1 LYSTFFYI
9 QIQVHRPFL
18 RKKSDLSLV
27 SLAICTNAA
36 RSCSHLLEV
45 ALKRGLRVYPII
57 LMAAFTSGL
66 IIVLNVWGGQ
76 KSGLLQNTAKEMA
89 NVQICLNVLKE
100 GEKRWH
106 IAGRL
111 YDMLK
116 EIGSLNEQRRPIAD
130 QTMRNLSSMKSGNED
145 LPVLNSAYPPP
156 PVILPNMTTIPPAPM
171 CNSTGATFQHDWD
184 HANPAVLPTANYDGG
199 PGWYDNFNDVASQ
212 GWAPPSARGV
222 EYEMVDELMDDAP
235 LMYPNGIVNAEMLSL
250 WSEASATFS
259 GEEWDAYISNISQ
272 TLVAV

>member
-1 LYSTFFYI
+1 
-9 QIQVHRPFL
+9 
-18 RKKSDLSLV
+18 V

-76 KSGLLQNTAKEMA
+76 KSGLLPNATKEMA

-111 YDMLK
+111 YDLLK
-116 EIGSLNEQRRPIAD
+116 EIGSLNEQPRPIAD
-130 QTMRNLSSMKSGNED
+130 QTIRDLPSGNEG
-145 LPVLNSAYPPP
+145 LPVLNSAYPPRP
-156 PVILPNMTTIPPAPM
+156 APSMTTMPPAPI
-171 CNSTGATFQHDWD
+171 CNRTGATTCDLDKLLPSQMGII
-184 HANPAVLPTANYDGG
+184 HANPAVLPTANYDGR
-199 PGWYDNFNDVASQ
+199 PGWYVNFNDVASQ
-212 GWAPPSARGV
+212 GWAPSSARGTD
-222 EYEMVDELMDDAP
+222 YEMVASDELMDDAP
-235 LMYPNGIVNAEMLSL
+235 FIYPNGIVNAEMLSL

-259 GEEWDAYISNISQ
+259 GEEWDSYIANISQ
-272 TLVAV
+272 TLTAA